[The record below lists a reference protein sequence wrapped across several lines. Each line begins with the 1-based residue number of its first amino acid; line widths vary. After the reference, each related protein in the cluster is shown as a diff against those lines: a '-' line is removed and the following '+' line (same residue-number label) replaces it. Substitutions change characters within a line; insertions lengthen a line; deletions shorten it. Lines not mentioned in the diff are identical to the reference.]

1 MPSNEEIK
9 SWPLK
14 REAFTCSYTFVPPNP
29 VMMQPKET
37 FHIEKNFDFY
47 VSPRKVIR
55 YMQLSGKNYIYCD
68 NFTFD
73 TVMICTQTDSD
84 PSEEGYDPEH
94 PYKCEVDIKL
104 QCHISKQFM
113 F

>member
-1 MPSNEEIK
+1 MPSIEEVK

-14 REAFTCSYTFVPPNP
+14 RKAFTCSYTFVPPNP

-68 NFTFD
+68 NFTID
-73 TVMICTQTDSD
+73 TVMICTQSDSD
-84 PSEEGYDPEH
+84 PSEEGYDPAH

-104 QCHISKQFM
+104 
-113 F
+113 